1 MRFRTVFRASA
12 KGMPRKN
19 LSDYGLG
26 ENRDE
31 NNYRQ
36 DEEDFVFQNSD
47 SLWEELEPEGREPKV
62 KLNVVINKDLNDQL
76 TEKARKLNKS
86 KTELVRVFLHRG
98 S

>member
-1 MRFRTVFRASA
+1 
-12 KGMPRKN
+12 MPKRDLN
-19 LSDYGLG
+19 DYGVDK
-26 ENRDE
+26 NRDE

-62 KLNVVINKDLNDQL
+62 KLNVDINKDLNDRL

-86 KTELVRVFLHRG
+86 KTELVRVLLDRALHK
-98 S
+98 